1 MDRKTLSH
9 YGWLII
15 TTLVLSV
22 ILALASPLG
31 VYVGDGIISI
41 GQQFTATE
49 ENNVNQ
55 DNVDKLSNQFTGEF
69 NDCDH
74 INIDFVGYK
83 EVTCDVDG
91 YTGDEICRK
100 CKAVV
105 KQGEV
110 IKAKGHEYAHEIL
123 VDGTNHKQICNI
135 CENVK
140 LTPHTIEKEVV
151 EPSTCIKQGLQH
163 VWCDICGYD
172 DIIPEPLWPNS
183 HSGKVVYVGQ
193 EFIHQKWDCCNV
205 TYSSAHTYT
214 GATLI
219 NATCENKGTTR
230 YTCAC
235 GYYYDSVNIAAL
247 GHNYQQQTTPTT
259 PYQYSA
265 ATCKAKAVYYKKC
278 TRCASRNNQTY
289 EYGDVA
295 PHNYTVQDKTSTYLK
310 STATC
315 QTPTTYYYKCQ
326 WCESKGT
333 PTYTVG
339 NKSSHNYT
347 VKDSTSTYLKSAA
360 TCTAAAVYYYKCQWC
375 TNKGTDSNTYTN
387 GSALGH
393 GNYTYSGAVA
403 ATCTADGKNNDT
415 FCGRCGVKTAIGST
429 IGKLGHNDSA
439 NSSTLRT
446 AATCTAAATYYKQ
459 CSRCGAQQT
468 TFYTSGNALGHNYS
482 HTTYGATCTSQGY
495 TNHTCTR
502 CGSAYNDGWT
512 GALGHSLTTTYS
524 GNCGSSSTRTT
535 YCTRC
540 GYVSESV
547 ASVYTSHSYGSVYCT
562 QKHSGSTSCSIHRG
576 YYAHKVCQNG
586 NCQVNKTTSPKW
598 YCWGC
603 YGYGG
608 SGNGHPTGWKRGNC

>member
-1 MDRKTLSH
+1 MNKETLSH
-9 YGWLII
+9 YGWLVVL
-15 TTLVLSV
+15 TLVLTV
-22 ILALASPLG
+22 VMALATPLG
-31 VYVGDGIISI
+31 TYVGDGVVAI
-41 GQQFTATE
+41 GKQFASTATNNANE
-49 ENNVNQ
+49 DNIGKLENEIDGKFQGCN
-55 DNVDKLSNQFTGEF
+55 
-69 NDCDH
+69 H
-74 INIDFVGYK
+74 INIDVVNK
-83 EVTCDVDG
+83 SELTCTTDG
-91 YTGDEICRK
+91 NTGDKVCRK
-100 CKAVV
+100 CGTVV
-105 KQGEV
+105 EKGV
-110 IKAKGHEYAHEIL
+110 VTKAKGHDYSHYMLFSEDQHKQVCYTCGYEHI
-123 VDGTNHKQICNI
+123 TNHNLNYTETMK
-135 CENVK
+135 
-140 LTPHTIEKEVV
+140 
-151 EPSTCIKQGLQH
+151 STCITPGSSD
-163 VWCDICGYD
+163 VICTDCKYEGVRPNAL
-172 DIIPEPLWPNS
+172 IPDNHEGTSVYGGTQAVHLKYSCCGVTINNS
-183 HSGKVVYVGQ
+183 
-193 EFIHQKWDCCNV
+193 
-205 TYSSAHTYT
+205 HTYT
-214 GATLI
+214 KTTEIA
-219 NATCENKGTTR
+219 ATCTVKGTSR

-235 GYYYDSVNIAAL
+235 GYTYTNQDIAAL

-259 PYQYSA
+259 PYQYSV

-415 FCGRCGVKTAIGST
+415 FCGRCGVKTATGST

-535 YCTRC
+535 SCTRC

-562 QKHSGSTSCSIHRG
+562 QKHSGSTSCSIHSG